1 MSSIFINVEGCE
13 EKQEA
18 ASKMVKSNTVL
29 TQVWDR
35 FQTTVVVPLGQLV
48 FSLTPFLG
56 NWQRL
61 KGHYELGQGL
71 YMK

>member
-29 TQVWDR
+29 TQV
-35 FQTTVVVPLGQLV
+35 
-48 FSLTPFLG
+48 
-56 NWQRL
+56 
-61 KGHYELGQGL
+61 
-71 YMK
+71 